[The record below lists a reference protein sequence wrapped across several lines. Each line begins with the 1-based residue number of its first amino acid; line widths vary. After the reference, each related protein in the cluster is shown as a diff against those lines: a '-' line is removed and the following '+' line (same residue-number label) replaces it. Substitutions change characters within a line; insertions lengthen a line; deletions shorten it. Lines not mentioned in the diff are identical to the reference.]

1 MDIQKHKGTRSSTGA
16 CYKIYIPR
24 YKQERQHFSLY
35 SIHTYTTELRLP
47 LDKKLHFIRRQTAT
61 FLACLDTITLLST
74 LDLTPTQ
81 HKDEL

>member
-1 MDIQKHKGTRSSTGA
+1 MVLQFLRGVVIRF
-16 CYKIYIPR
+16 IYLAINR
-24 YKQERQHFSLY
+24 NGNISHSALY
-35 SIHTYTTELRLP
+35 NTYTTELRLP